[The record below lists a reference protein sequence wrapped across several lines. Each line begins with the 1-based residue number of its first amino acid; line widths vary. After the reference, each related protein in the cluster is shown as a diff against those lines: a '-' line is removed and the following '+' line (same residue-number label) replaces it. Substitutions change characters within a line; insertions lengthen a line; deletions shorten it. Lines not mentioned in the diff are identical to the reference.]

1 MYCNNSNPNKINENI
16 DIIIND
22 NTYLNIPMIKPNTFH
37 FRTIG
42 ELKDIKKVKL
52 YSNNILIFEYQ
63 LDDDEVIEKFKKNNK
78 LIKNN

>member
-1 MYCNNSNPNKINENI
+1 
-16 DIIIND
+16 
-22 NTYLNIPMIKPNTFH
+22 MIEPNTFH

-52 YSNNILIFEYQ
+52 YSNNILVFEYQ
-63 LDDDEVIEKFKKNNK
+63 LDNDEVIEKFKKNNK